1 MTALTANSLDNKLA
15 SWNADTS
22 TDARLHQTIEMLS
35 VKTDKLPLDIKRA
48 LFSGLL
54 QDSV

>member
-22 TDARLHQTIEMLS
+22 TDALHQTIERLS